1 MIRAGLMVALV
12 AGVAGCSNGVAWN
25 HPLQKAS
32 AEDMSRR
39 SALRGYTE
47 VRQGNA
53 ILVASTY
60 TGVKRIKSGK
70 EPVIKVAA
78 IGFGP
83 KGEKVVFE
91 ASKDGMLEKALMDEF
106 ERRHNGRE
114 QLARS

>member
-1 MIRAGLMVALV
+1 MIRAGLFVALM

-25 HPLQKAS
+25 SPFQKAS
-32 AEDMSRR
+32 AEEMSRR
-39 SALRGYTE
+39 SAARGYTE
-47 VRQGNA
+47 VRQGKT
-53 ILVASTY
+53 IFVASTY
-60 TGVKRIKSGK
+60 QGVKRVKSGK

-106 ERRHNGRE
+106 ERRHGGQE
-114 QLARS
+114 FAKS